1 MKIIFLIMKK
11 DIFVVYFPKF
21 YWLENM
27 RRIWF
32 PIFIRKGTDKGLW
45 AGTLLP
51 GDWVGGKLP
60 STTVASA
67 FKSSLKGVLKTMN
80 WISLLIVKSSFMTK
94 KIKIL
99 PPCSLFSTLQGD
111 FSPKPTWFSLLKL
124 LDLPSSKYDLS
135 GKR

>member
-21 YWLENM
+21 YWLENIG
-27 RRIWF
+27 RIWF

-67 FKSSLKGVLKTMN
+67 QSSLKGLKTMN

-99 PPCSLFSTLQGD
+99 PLLSFLYIAG
-111 FSPKPTWFSLLKL
+111 WFLSKTNLVFIIKV